1 MIYRHLCL
9 LWSYYH
15 TLPLKH
21 SKESNVTGPNQL
33 LWIMIALTHL
43 KSTEILSLLWISHY
57 AYVSLNNNAQFEYPL
72 YILNPLVGIQQ
83 SSRRRPNRDVTRPS
97 ALQHKAKC
105 FLSCAKSWK
114 PHLKSFVSGESDHL
128 PQGDPFIALTAYS
141 TGSRNV

>member
-21 SKESNVTGPNQL
+21 SKQSNVTGPSQL
-33 LWIMIALTHL
+33 VWIMIALTHL

-83 SSRRRPNRDVTRPS
+83 SSRRRPNRDVTRVPLHCS
-97 ALQHKAKC
+97 TKQSVFYHVQNPGSPILRVL
-105 FLSCAKSWK
+105 FLVSLTTC
-114 PHLKSFVSGESDHL
+114 LKETHSL
-128 PQGDPFIALTAYS
+128 P
-141 TGSRNV
+141 